1 MQECTEERYDEMLEM
16 LPPAMWLAL
25 YPATSDSEK
34 VSFNQIN
41 RKPGHRIKY
50 AKVDADS
57 RRGKIDSR
65 RSSFGLF
72 PATPDET
79 RPHSSRPISS
89 LGPPNPG
96 MFADSASRKRGLR
109 L

>member
-41 RKPGHRIKY
+41 RKTGHRIKY
-50 AKVDADS
+50 AKVDAD
-57 RRGKIDSR
+57 
-65 RSSFGLF
+65 
-72 PATPDET
+72 
-79 RPHSSRPISS
+79 
-89 LGPPNPG
+89 NPTVIPQ
-96 MFADSASRKRGLR
+96 
-109 L
+109 